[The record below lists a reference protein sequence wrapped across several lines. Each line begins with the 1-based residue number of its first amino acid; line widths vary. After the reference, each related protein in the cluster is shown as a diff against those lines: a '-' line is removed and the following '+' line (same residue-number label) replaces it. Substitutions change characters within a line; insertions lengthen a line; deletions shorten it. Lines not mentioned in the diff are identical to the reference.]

1 MIDFESR
8 KEKNIFNTIMQR
20 DESTLNTEHTNIL
33 NDISTK
39 YDIQIDN
46 IWKEISKL
54 QFQIFDIVNQMKNG
68 SLNNENN
75 NKNLKDEKI
84 PNLDL
89 NNIKNELFDYINK
102 EIKIQL
108 KENIEIVSLK
118 KNLNQSN
125 YNSNISNINRK
136 KGNNSSINSDNET
149 KNIKKQIQILN
160 SEKSIASSKINN
172 FNKNN
177 FNGQIRLNNHNI
189 TNFNLKNISNI
200 DIVDNN
206 INEDDIIE
214 KKHFFNQNDLNEIK
228 QDIFQNFEKYNLKI
242 LNELKN
248 QACDIKTLYEEIQN
262 FTNKNFKNQLFT
274 LNNDYNDINNELNRN
289 IEEDLNI
296 VNNNFNM
303 KKISNLLCIIEEE
316 LSKKV
321 DLEQLNYALNAQAKL
336 NEAFASS
343 CKICTLSWSSED
355 ILINNKYIKWSMQN
369 INTALDVFKWENNSE
384 IITILQKGI
393 YKIVVGLI
401 DVDKNKIIRIIVG
414 NKKIEKEKILFN
426 CNINNHKSI
435 INGKENLIFIEK
447 YIACIEN
454 TEIKIDIGDENIKRD
469 YSEEAFL
476 QLKKII

>member
-8 KEKNIFNTIMQR
+8 KEKNIFNTKIQR
-20 DESTLNTEHTNIL
+20 DELILNNEQARIL

-54 QFQIFDIVNQMKNG
+54 QFQIFNLLNQMKNG
-68 SLNNENN
+68 SLNIEYNNN
-75 NKNLKDEKI
+75 NKKDEKM
-84 PNLDL
+84 PNFDL
-89 NNIKNELFDYINK
+89 NNMKNELFDYINK
-102 EIKIQL
+102 EIKMQL
-108 KENIEIVSLK
+108 KKNITLK
-118 KNLNQSN
+118 KNLNKSN
-125 YNSNISNINRK
+125 YNSDLSIINRK
-136 KGNNSSINSDNET
+136 KGNNRSINSDNET
-149 KNIKKQIQILN
+149 KNIKKQILK
-160 SEKSIASSKINN
+160 SEKSISSSEINN
-172 FNKNN
+172 FNKNK

-200 DIVDNN
+200 NIDDNN

-262 FTNKNFKNQLFT
+262 FTNNNFKNQLFT
-274 LNNDYNDINNELNRN
+274 LNNDYNDINNEINKN
-289 IEEDLNI
+289 FEEDLNI
-296 VNNNFNM
+296 VNNM

-343 CKICTLSWSSED
+343 CRMCILSWSSED
-355 ILINNKYIKWSMQN
+355 ILINNKYIKWSEQN
-369 INTALDVFKWENNSE
+369 INTALDIFRWENNSE

-401 DVDKNKIIRIIVG
+401 GVDESKIIRIIVG

-426 CNINNHKSI
+426 CNMNNHKNF

-447 YIACIEN
+447 YIICIEN
-454 TEIKIDIGDENIKRD
+454 TEIKIDIGDENIKKD

-476 QLKKII
+476 KLKKII